1 MGFMEEGRSG
11 IPRVTKAS
19 TTVANHQK
27 GCFVISHPCFQGQY
41 S

>member
-1 MGFMEEGRSG
+1 MGFMEEDHSG

-19 TTVANHQK
+19 TTKASHQK